1 MPSVSDPRPRVIGR
15 IRTRHTSMEHTPV
28 QAALNADDEGTIE
41 LDPRYAEALDGL
53 SGFSHLWL
61 LTWLA
66 DEAEP
71 PEPELRQVPFLLRR
85 TPRLIGTFA
94 TRSPK
99 RPTPIGLSLV
109 RLVAVEAATIRFRGV
124 DMVDGTLLLDLKPYF
139 ADADVPDGEVRC
151 GWLDTVTLEEG
162 STPASIEP

>member
-1 MPSVSDPRPRVIGR
+1 VGTPRPRVIGR
-15 IRTRHTSMEHTPV
+15 IRTSHTSFEDTPV
-28 QAALNADDEGTIE
+28 QATLNMDEEGTVE
-41 LDPRYAEALDGL
+41 LEPRYAEALDGL
-53 SGFSHLWL
+53 SGFSHVWL

-66 DEAEP
+66 GDEQP

-85 TPRLIGTFA
+85 TPRLLGTFA

-109 RLVAVEAATIRFRGV
+109 RLVAVEGSTLRFRGV

-139 ADADVPDGEVRC
+139 ADVDVPDGEVRC
-151 GWLDTVTLEEG
+151 GWMDTVTLEKG
-162 STPASIEP
+162 STPASLEP